1 MATERLSMRK
11 TREILRQKWTMG
23 RTHREVAASLGV
35 SAGAVGEAV
44 ARAKRASLSTVAELE
59 ALTDEALDARLYGV
73 RRAPATGR
81 PLPDF
86 AYLHAERRRPG
97 VTLELLHVEYLEQY
111 PGGYQYTQFCELYR
125 HWLSRR
131 GLSMRQVHRAGE
143 KLFVDYSGKR
153 PHYFDAGTGERVECE
168 LFVAALGASNY
179 TFAEATRSQQGPDF
193 IGSHVRALA
202 FFGGVPE
209 AIVPDQLKSGVTT
222 ACRYE
227 PGIQRTYEE
236 MALHYGTT
244 VLPARPASPR
254 DKAKV
259 EVAVQIA
266 QRWILARLRNETFFS
281 LATLNER
288 IDELLEDLNERTMRV
303 YGTSRRALFERL
315 DQPVLRPLPA
325 ERFVYADWK
334 RCRVNI
340 DYHVE
345 VDHHY
350 YSAPHG
356 LLHEVVEAR
365 FSLLTVELYQNGQR
379 IASHLR
385 SYERGRHT
393 TTTEH
398 MPKAHQQH
406 LEWSP
411 SRIVNW
417 AKTIGEQ
424 TAALVEAILQERR
437 HPEQGYRSCL
447 GILRLGKRYGHARL
461 EAACARALA
470 VSARSYRHVESI
482 LKAGLDHLPLPVPP
496 VDASPTEPI
505 PPHDNVRGPTYYN

>member
-11 TREILRQKWTMG
+11 TREILRQKWAMG
-23 RTHREVAASLGV
+23 RTHRDVAASLGV
-35 SAGAVGEAV
+35 SAGAVGEV
-44 ARAKRASLSTVAELE
+44 VGRARRAGLCTVTELE
-59 ALTDEALDARLYGV
+59 ALTDEVLDKLLYGT
-73 RRAPATGR
+73 RDALTTQRSP
-81 PLPDF
+81 PDC
-86 AYLHAERRRPG
+86 AYLHTERRRAG
-97 VTLELLHVEYLEQY
+97 VTLQLLHQEYLDQH
-111 PGGYQYTQFCELYR
+111 PDGYQYTQFCEFYR
-125 HWLSRR
+125 RWTSSR
-131 GLSMRQVHRAGE
+131 GLSMRQVHHAGE

-153 PHYFDAGTGERVECE
+153 PHYFEGGERIECE
-168 LFVAALGASNY
+168 LFVAVLGASNF
-179 TFAEATRSQQGPDF
+179 TFAEATRTQRSPDF
-193 IGSHVRALA
+193 IGSHVRALE
-202 FFGGVPE
+202 FIGGVPR

-227 PGIQRTYEE
+227 PGIQRTYEQ

-281 LATLNER
+281 LQALNQR
-288 IDELLEDLNERTMRV
+288 IAELLDDLNERVMRI

-315 DQPVLRPLPA
+315 DQPALLPLPT
-325 ERFVYADWK
+325 ESFVYADWK
-334 RCRVNI
+334 HCRVNI

-350 YSAPHG
+350 YSVPHA
-356 LLHEVVEAR
+356 LVHQQLEAC
-365 FSLLTVELYQNGQR
+365 FSALTVELLHKGQR
-379 IASHLR
+379 VASHPR

-393 TTTEH
+393 TTPEH
-398 MPKAHQQH
+398 MPKAHQKH

-417 AKTIGEQ
+417 AHTIGPH
-424 TAALVEAILQERR
+424 TADLVTAILQERK

-447 GILRLGKRYGHARL
+447 GILRLGKQYGEPRL

-482 LKAGLDHLPLPVPP
+482 LKTGLDKLPLPQPSPEPCPP
-496 VDASPTEPI
+496 API
-505 PPHDNVRGPTYYN
+505 PPHDNVRGPKYYA

>member
-44 ARAKRASLSTVAELE
+44 GRAQRAGLSTVAALE
-59 ALTDEALDARLYGV
+59 ALTDEALNMLLYGA
-73 RRAPATGR
+73 RRAPATER
-81 PLPDF
+81 PLPDC

-97 VTLELLHVEYLEQY
+97 VTLELLHLEYLEKH
-111 PGGYQYTQFCELYR
+111 PEGYQYTQFCEIYR
-125 HWLSRR
+125 QWLSRR

-153 PHYFDAGTGERVECE
+153 PHYFDAATAERIECE
-168 LFVAALGASNY
+168 LFVAVLGASNF
-179 TFAEATRSQQGPDF
+179 TFAEATRSQRGIDF

-202 FFGGVPE
+202 FIGGVPE

-244 VLPARPASPR
+244 VLPARPLSPR

-281 LATLNER
+281 LAALNVR
-288 IDELLEDLNERTMRV
+288 IAELLEDLNERTMRI

-315 DQPVLRPLPA
+315 DRPALRPLPS
-325 ERFVYADWK
+325 ERFVFADWK

-350 YSAPHG
+350 YSAPQALIHQE
-356 LLHEVVEAR
+356 LEAR
-365 FSLLTVELYQNGQR
+365 YSQMTVELFHHGQR
-379 IASHLR
+379 VASHRR
-385 SYERGRHT
+385 SYERGRHS

-398 MPKAHQQH
+398 MPKAHQKH

-417 AKTIGEQ
+417 AKTIGEK
-424 TAALVEAILQERR
+424 TATLVAAILQERR

-447 GILRLGKRYGHARL
+447 GILRLGKRYGDERL
-461 EAACARALA
+461 EAACARALS

-482 LKAGLDHLPLPVPP
+482 LKAGLDHLPLPELPIE
-496 VDASPTEPI
+496 ASPSQPNANHE
-505 PPHDNVRGPTYYN
+505 NVRGPKYYN